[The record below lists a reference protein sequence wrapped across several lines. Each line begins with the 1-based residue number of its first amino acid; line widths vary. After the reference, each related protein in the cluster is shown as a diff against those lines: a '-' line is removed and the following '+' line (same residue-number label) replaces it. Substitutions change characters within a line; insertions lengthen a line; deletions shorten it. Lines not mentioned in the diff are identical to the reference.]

1 LSTLHLHVAIPY
13 IVALAGVV
21 ALTNESSAAPRHHG
35 HHSGQLD
42 RHWDRH
48 TAGAE
53 RPRWHYAH
61 SEGAGAHALGWHAGP
76 HRWAHGAPRE
86 VADNTEP
93 HHGARH
99 GGRDTAADGGH
110 NFSGF
115 ASYYS
120 QGQRVA
126 SGGSFNPSGYT
137 CAHRTLPFGT
147 HLRVADPRSG
157 RSVVVTVNDRGPFV
171 HGRVLDLSL
180 GAARALGMTGR
191 GVMRVSASVI

>member
-21 ALTNESSAAPRHHG
+21 ALTNESSAAAPHHG
-35 HHSGQLD
+35 HYMGGQSD

-48 TAGAE
+48 GAGTE
-53 RPRWHYAH
+53 RPRWHHAH
-61 SEGAGAHALGWHAGP
+61 AERAGASGLAAHAASQ
-76 HRWAHGAPRE
+76 RWAHRGSRE
-86 VADNTEP
+86 AADSTE

-99 GGRDTAADGGH
+99 GGRDTTADGGH
-110 NFSGF
+110 SFSGF

-120 QGQRVA
+120 EGQRVA

-191 GVMRVSASVI
+191 GVMRVSANVI